1 MSPLLFRSSLRHLA
15 RHPLLT
21 GLSVV
26 GIALGVAV
34 VVAIDLA
41 SGSARLAFELANDS
55 VAGKAT
61 DQVVGATADSLGDD
75 LYRVIRV
82 ELGIADAAPVV
93 EGYATAA
100 SGVPARALRVLG
112 VDPFAERPFRVYS
125 TGGPSTAG
133 AGNGASDGAGP
144 GDDKGDRGGVTTLAR
159 LLTEP
164 GAALVSP
171 RLARQLGLASTH
183 GARTRPAPRVDL
195 LVGGVRRRLSLAG
208 TLPEP
213 AQGTPE
219 AAALDD
225 VIVTDIAT
233 AQEWLA
239 EPGRLTHID
248 LLLPPGPAGD
258 RARARIAARCGQA
271 CVVVP
276 VAARSGAA
284 AQMTRAFTLNLQ
296 AMSFLALLV
305 GMFLIY
311 NTMTFSVVQ
320 RRPLLGTLRALGV
333 TRGELFGLI
342 LGEAVLLAVPATAL
356 GVGLGIGLATELVRL
371 VTRTINDL
379 YFVVNVRSLHLDGL
393 TLGKGLALGLGATLL
408 AALAPAREAT
418 RIAPTLTL
426 RRSFAEARLAR
437 QAGGLALAGGGL
449 AVAATGLLALSG
461 RSLGLAYVGLFAVL
475 GAAALATPFATRA
488 FARLA
493 RAPAARVFGI
503 TGTLAARG
511 IVASLTRTSVAL
523 AALTIAVATTV
534 GVGIMVDSFRGT
546 VVEWLGMTLQ
556 ADIFVGPPSLVSR
569 KGDATVLPE
578 VLARIAATPGIAA
591 INTIRNR
598 RVRTA
603 DGDEIGEVDLHA
615 PTFGDPGKGLPR
627 RPRPYRF
634 RSAVDGDVYAALEA
648 PDALAISEPYAFH
661 HQVSVGS
668 QVVLITDRGP
678 RPLRVVAI
686 YTDYASDEGGLMLA
700 RSTYERL
707 FDDRGVSALSL
718 VAAPGTDLARLRAEV
733 AAAGG
738 ASQALVVRANRELR
752 DASIA
757 IFDRTFLITQV
768 LRMLAVG
775 VAFVGVLSAL
785 MALALERA
793 RELAVLRAIG
803 LVPRQL
809 AAVVT
814 MQTSLMGLCA
824 GILSLPLGIGLALI
838 LVYVI
843 NRRSFGWTLAL
854 ELSPRVL
861 AEAIA
866 LAWVA
871 ALLAGLYPAWKM
883 SRANPAR
890 ALRDE

>member
-1 MSPLLFRSSLRHLA
+1 VSPLLFRSSLRHLG

-21 GLSVV
+21 GLSVL

-41 SGSARLAFELANDS
+41 SGSARLAFELANDTVS
-55 VAGKAT
+55 GKAT

-112 VDPFAERPFRVYS
+112 VDPFAERPFRAYGPGGQS
-125 TGGPSTAG
+125 TPRSTEG
-133 AGNGASDGAGP
+133 AGGGGGAA
-144 GDDKGDRGGVTTLAR
+144 LAR

-164 GAALVSP
+164 GAALVSA
-171 RLARQLGLASTH
+171 RLARQLGLAPSR
-183 GARTRPAPRVDL
+183 ARVDL
-195 LVGGVRRRLSLAG
+195 LVGGVRRTLSLAG

-213 AQGTPE
+213 AQGAPE

-225 VIVTDIAT
+225 VVVTDIAT
-233 AQEWLA
+233 AQEWLGQV
-239 EPGRLTHID
+239 GRLTHID

-258 RARARIAARCGQA
+258 RTRARIVARCGHA
-271 CVVVP
+271 CQVVP

-333 TRGELFGLI
+333 TRGEVFGLV

-379 YFVVNVRSLHLDGL
+379 YFVVNVRSLHLDGF
-393 TLGKGLALGLGATLL
+393 TLGKGIALGLGATLL

-437 QAGGLALAGGGL
+437 RAGGLALAGVGL

-461 RSLGLAYVGLFAVL
+461 RSLGLAYVGLFAIL
-475 GAAALATPFATRA
+475 AAAALATPFATRA

-493 RAPAARVFGI
+493 RPPVARLFGI

-556 ADIFVGPPSLVSR
+556 ADIFVGPPSLVAR
-569 KGDATVLPE
+569 KGDATLLPA
-578 VLARIAATPGIAA
+578 VLARIAATPGVAA

-603 DGDEIGEVDLHA
+603 NRDGVDEVGEVDLHV
-615 PTFGDPGKGLPR
+615 PTFGAPSAGLPPR
-627 RPRPYRF
+627 SRPYRF
-634 RSAVDGDVYAALEA
+634 RRAVDGDVYAALEA
-648 PDALAISEPYAFH
+648 PDALAVSEPYAFH
-661 HQVSVGS
+661 QQVGVGS
-668 QVVLITDRGP
+668 RVVLITDRGP
-678 RPLRVVAI
+678 RPLRVVAV

-707 FDDRGVSALSL
+707 FDDRGISALSI
-718 VAAPGTDLARLRAEV
+718 VAAPGADLARLRAEV

-738 ASQALVVRANRELR
+738 TSQALVVRANRELR

-809 AAVVT
+809 VGVVT

-824 GILSLPLGIGLALI
+824 GILSLPLGVGLALI

-871 ALLAGLYPAWKM
+871 ALLAGIYPAWKM